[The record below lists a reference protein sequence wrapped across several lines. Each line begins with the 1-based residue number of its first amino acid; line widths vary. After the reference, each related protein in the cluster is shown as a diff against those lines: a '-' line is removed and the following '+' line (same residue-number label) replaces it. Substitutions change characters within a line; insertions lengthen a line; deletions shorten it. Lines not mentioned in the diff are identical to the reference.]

1 MKLNVLERLLLLQI
15 LPAEGDF
22 VTLKIIK
29 GLKESVALS
38 EGDFKEFDI
47 KQESEQVLWNQ
58 KGNEERAINIG
69 EKATDVIVEALKKLD
84 NEKKLL
90 ETHVSLYEKFIN

>member
-29 GLKESVALS
+29 GLKESIALS
-38 EGDFKEFDI
+38 EADFKEFDI
-47 KQESEQVLWNQ
+47 KQEGEQVLWNQ
-58 KGNEERAINIG
+58 EGSKEKEIKIG
-69 EKATDVIVEALKKLD
+69 EKATDVIVEALQKLD
-84 NEKKLL
+84 SEKKLL